1 MFVCFEGIDGAGK
14 STQAQL
20 LLRRL
25 INAGISAELVADPGT
40 TKIGQSIRE
49 LLLATDVPISGVAQ
63 MLLFSA
69 ARAELSAHINE
80 KIHAKT
86 VIICDR
92 WLFSTLVY
100 QGVLNHISF
109 DFIYS
114 VFEQSGCQ
122 LPDLCFLLDLSPESA
137 KQRMGTPQD
146 RYERRS
152 LASRQKMREAYL
164 SLAAHT
170 DFAGF
175 THVLNAEQQTEETA
189 ANIYETVCSKL
200 REFGFFLK

>member
-14 STQAQL
+14 TTQAKL
-20 LLRRL
+20 LLQRL
-25 INAGISAELVADPGT
+25 IKNNVSAELVADPGT
-40 TKIGQSIRE
+40 TKIGQAIRT
-49 LLLATDVPISGVAQ
+49 LLLDTDVPISGVAQ

-69 ARAELSAHINE
+69 ARAELSTYINE

-100 QGVLNHISF
+100 QGVLNRIPG
-109 DFIYS
+109 DFIKL

-122 LPDLCFLLDLSPESA
+122 LPDICFLLDISPDSA
-137 KQRMGTPQD
+137 KTRMGLPQD

-152 LASRQKMREAYL
+152 LSSRKKMRDAYL
-164 SLAAHT
+164 HLARA
-170 DFAGF
+170 DEFASS
-175 THVLNAEQQTEETA
+175 TKVLNAEQAREKTA
-189 ANIYETVCSKL
+189 EDVYKTVIQKL
-200 REFGFFLK
+200 QEFGFFS